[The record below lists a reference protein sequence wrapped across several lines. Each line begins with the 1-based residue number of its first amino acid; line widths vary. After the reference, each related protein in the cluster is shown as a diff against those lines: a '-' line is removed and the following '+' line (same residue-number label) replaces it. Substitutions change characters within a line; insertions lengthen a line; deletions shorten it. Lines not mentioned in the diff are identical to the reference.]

1 MHELSVCLS
10 LLRQLESIAREN
22 KAEAI
27 TRVELELGPLCGVE
41 AELLRNAYPIAVAG
55 TLAED
60 AELHIDEGELIVECT
75 TCGARSPAAPNRL
88 TCGSCNDYRTRV
100 GSGADML
107 LRRVELRTAA
117 QPSRA
122 AADSRSAKSAPA

>member
-10 LLRQLESIAREN
+10 LLGQLESIAREN
-22 KAEAI
+22 NAEAI

-60 AELHIDEGELIVECT
+60 ADLVIDEGELIVECS
-75 TCGARSPAAPNRL
+75 TCGARSHAVPNRL
-88 TCGSCNDYRTRV
+88 VCGSCNDFRTKV
-100 GSGADML
+100 VSGADML
-107 LRRVELRTAA
+107 LRRVELKTAPE
-117 QPSRA
+117 PSRV
-122 AADSRSAKSAPA
+122 AADSRGA